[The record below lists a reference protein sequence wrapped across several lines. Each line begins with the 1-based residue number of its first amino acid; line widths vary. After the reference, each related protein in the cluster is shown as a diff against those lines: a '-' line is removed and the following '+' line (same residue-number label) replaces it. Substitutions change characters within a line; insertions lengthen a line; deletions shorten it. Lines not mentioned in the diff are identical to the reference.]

1 MNLSKDFG
9 FKGIILFGTII
20 LNCSLE
26 YNWYGIVD
34 VEERS
39 FFLFLTSIL
48 LNLS

>member
-1 MNLSKDFG
+1 MIF
-9 FKGIILFGTII
+9 FGTII

-39 FFLFLTSIL
+39 FFLFLITFFQSLTVFTIQI
-48 LNLS
+48 